1 MKRFW
6 KLWLA
11 AAAVILLITPL
22 ALAEEFGAPPETECR
37 HLHEVTYRDE
47 YVHGPQCADCGKMI
61 WTTPHYAVCSA
72 LGTCLDC
79 GAPYSGSEVKH
90 DALAWESE
98 ENRHRL
104 VCKGC
109 GTVCDDWSPHRAL
122 CGDNHVCAACRKEMD
137 FNDSEILH
145 SLTKWMRANAET
157 HHKICLKCGGVMEV
171 GAHTRMCDGN
181 MCIDCV
187 GEYTGGNV
195 QHLPGNDGLCVLCG
209 ASSGG
214 DADGSDS
221 FESADGSGS
230 TDSADDTSSAES
242 TDDASSTDSTDDS
255 ASFESTDDAGST
267 GSAEDTP
274 SSGSA
279 GSTAPSGNAGSV
291 PSSAAKPAASRPRAK
306 PAAPIPEAVVVPMPA
321 FYEDGMPRALI
332 SAPRTGRVT
341 LRETASADGKALKQ
355 FMDGTVVIVLGTS
368 GAYTQVSVNDMT
380 GYVLTGALEMLDM
393 GRRPLGE
400 GVLVYPAKGGSRVSV
415 RSDASIK
422 ALKIGAWPTGT
433 EAVVWSVSDNGQ
445 WYEIEHENVRV
456 WVHADYLTV
465 TRVYDQTVRAADAA
479 EA

>member
-6 KLWLA
+6 KIGLA
-11 AAAVILLITPL
+11 AAAVMLLITSM
-22 ALAEEFGAPPETECR
+22 ALAEENGAPPEAECR

-47 YVHGPQCADCGKMI
+47 YVHGPQCADCGMLFG
-61 WTTPHYAVCSA
+61 TTPHYAVCSA
-72 LGTCLDC
+72 LGRCLDC

-122 CGDNHVCAACRKEMD
+122 CGDNHVCAACRKEMA
-137 FNDSEILH
+137 FSDSEILH
-145 SLTKWMRANAET
+145 SLTKWMRADAGT
-157 HHKICLKCGGVMEV
+157 HHKICLTCGGVMALGE
-171 GAHTRMCDGN
+171 HRRMCGGN

-187 GEYTGGNV
+187 GEYTGGNI
-195 QHLPGNDGLCVLCG
+195 QHLPGDDGLCVLCG

-214 DADGSDS
+214 V
-221 FESADGSGS
+221 ADGSGPA
-230 TDSADDTSSAES
+230 DSADDSASSEGTDDSGSAES
-242 TDDASSTDSTDDS
+242 ADDS
-255 ASFESTDDAGST
+255 ASFEGTDDPGPADSPDDPGP
-267 GSAEDTP
+267 AD
-274 SSGSA
+274 SA
-279 GSTAPSGNAGSV
+279 GDAAPSGNAGSAA
-291 PSSAAKPAASRPRAK
+291 SSAAKPAASRPSAK
-306 PAAPIPEAVVVPMPA
+306 PAASAPEAVVVPMPA

-332 SAPRTGRVT
+332 SAPRTGRAT
-341 LRETASADGKALKQ
+341 LRETASADGKALQQ

-368 GAYTQVSVNDMT
+368 GAYTQVSVNDRN

-393 GRRPLGE
+393 GQRPLGE
-400 GVLVYPAKGGSRVSV
+400 GMLAGGGKVSV
-415 RSDASIK
+415 RSAASTK
-422 ALKIGAWPTGT
+422 ALKIAAWPTGT

-445 WYEIEHENVRV
+445 WYEIEHENARV